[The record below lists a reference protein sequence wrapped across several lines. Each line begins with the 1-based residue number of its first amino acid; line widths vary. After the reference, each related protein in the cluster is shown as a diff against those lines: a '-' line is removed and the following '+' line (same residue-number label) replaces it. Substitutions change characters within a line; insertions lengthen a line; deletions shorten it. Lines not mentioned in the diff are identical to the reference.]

1 MGCAKSPC
9 PLDCLSRGIG
19 KATLY
24 STSAVLHQPVHV
36 CAVSQHTF
44 KEGFSA
50 ASRSSLRLTG
60 AATLVRF
67 SPPPD
72 GRAAGFC
79 AVSPFSSATQQRG
92 TYD

>member
-1 MGCAKSPC
+1 MS
-9 PLDCLSRGIG
+9 LSSSGRKEAL
-19 KATLY
+19 KAVEHVFHTPA
-24 STSAVLHQPVHV
+24 TPRQPVHT
-36 CAVSQHTF
+36 CSNGQHTF

-72 GRAAGFC
+72 GLAAGFC
-79 AVSPFSSATQQRG
+79 AVSSLSSATRHRCR
-92 TYD
+92 TMCL